1 MAYTYTKWDPAL
13 ATGHDIIDNQHQQ
26 LIAAVNA
33 LFDAHRNGKG
43 RKEVEKTM
51 DFLVAYTVKHFSD
64 EQKLQEKF
72 EYPHYPAHRQI
83 HEGFKEVAQNL
94 AATLRRDGPTDEL
107 ISNVC
112 VTIGRW
118 IINHIKS
125 EDFIM
130 AAHIRKRE
138 QEERL

>member
-1 MAYTYTKWDPAL
+1 MAYTYTKWDPDL
-13 ATGHDIIDNQHQQ
+13 ATGHDVIDKQHQQ

-33 LFDAHRNGKG
+33 LFAAHRERKG
-43 RKEVEKTM
+43 REEVERTM

-64 EQKLQEKF
+64 EEKIQEKS
-72 EYPHYPAHRQI
+72 EYPLYTAHKQI
-83 HEGFKEVAQNL
+83 HEGFKAEAQDL
-94 AATLRRDGPTDEL
+94 AAALRREGPTDEL

-125 EDFIM
+125 EDFRM
-130 AAHIRKRE
+130 AAHVRSKE
-138 QEERL
+138 QNA